1 MNLTLI
7 NHPIWGSIRE
17 TAVQLGYFN
26 RPLSTIIFLILL
38 STFFLVQKNTT
49 MMKKIPRPFY
59 LGIAISIPLIIS
71 YPFLSRDFF
80 NYMFDARIVTF
91 YNQNPYLLKALDFPN
106 DHWLRFMHWTH
117 RTYPYG
123 PTFLLITLVPS
134 FLSFGKLLLSI
145 IFFKITWVS
154 FYLAAIWIV
163 EKKHKDFALFF
174 ATSPLVIFEGLI
186 NNHNDLIAICLIMIG
201 MMAIFHKKKIKG
213 YLLFFLSVGIK
224 YFTLPY
230 LFVQDKAKRINLFVF
245 WALLAGFT
253 YIGVTQGIQP
263 WYLLNFV
270 PILLVTKEMEGLF
283 TAASAGVLL
292 SYYPYVALGDWT
304 NTEVIAYKN
313 MIVLATFLFVLLVF
327 FIKKTQ
333 LFKSEKV

>member
-1 MNLTLI
+1 
-7 NHPIWGSIRE
+7 
-17 TAVQLGYFN
+17 
-26 RPLSTIIFLILL
+26 
-38 STFFLVQKNTT
+38 
-49 MMKKIPRPFY
+49 
-59 LGIAISIPLIIS
+59 
-71 YPFLSRDFF
+71 
-80 NYMFDARIVTF
+80 MFDARIVTF